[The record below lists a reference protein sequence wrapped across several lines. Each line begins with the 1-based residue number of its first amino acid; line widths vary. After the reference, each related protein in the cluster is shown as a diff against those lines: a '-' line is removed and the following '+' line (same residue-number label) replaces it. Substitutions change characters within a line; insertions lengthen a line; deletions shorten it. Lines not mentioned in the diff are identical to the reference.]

1 MPLKICTNGILAR
14 TDCVPFY
21 HSESLVLPNTS
32 WLTRNIYSAIDVS
45 ETPTQPRARAW
56 LGARQLFTFL
66 AEVLVLTGNSS
77 SCCYFGARNWGTE
90 LSHFLILL
98 VYISSRWL
106 SMARRKRGWSKE
118 SEFIE
123 LHSTVAWA
131 WEKTPLCG
139 FACAP
144 FPCPPL
150 HRVQQPSSGC
160 SGPRATPHPR
170 LSASAPGGSPRHRR
184 RIPLSRGH
192 VPSLTFPVNGRM

>member
-21 HSESLVLPNTS
+21 HSESLVLPSTS
-32 WLTRNIYSAIDVS
+32 WLIRNIYSAIDVS
-45 ETPTQPRARAW
+45 EIPTEPHARAW

-66 AEVLVLTGNSS
+66 AAVLVLTGNSS

-90 LSHFLILL
+90 LPHFLILL

-106 SMARRKRGWSKE
+106 GMARRKRGWSKAMNQ
-118 SEFIE
+118 SSFD
-123 LHSTVAWA
+123 SGVGVG
-131 WEKTPLCG
+131 KTPLCG

-150 HRVQQPSSGC
+150 HRVQRPSSGC

-170 LSASAPGGSPRHRR
+170 LSASAPDGSPRHRR
-184 RIPLSRGH
+184 RVPPSRGH
-192 VPSLTFPVNGRM
+192 VPSLTFPVNGRK